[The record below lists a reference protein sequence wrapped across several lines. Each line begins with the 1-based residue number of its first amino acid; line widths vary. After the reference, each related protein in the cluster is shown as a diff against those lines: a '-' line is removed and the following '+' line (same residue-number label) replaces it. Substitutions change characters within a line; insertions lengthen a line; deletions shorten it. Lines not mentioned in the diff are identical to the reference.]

1 MSYIKC
7 SMVQDY
13 DEFYIEKPPICGV
26 CNRDLV
32 KTSQFSKI
40 IYARTTDF
48 DCVCEAC
55 WPHFVKAS
63 LLLDRVLGSQTAQ
76 GKRQK

>member
-7 SMVQDY
+7 PMFKDY
-13 DEFYIEKPPICGV
+13 DQFHIDNPPICGV
-26 CNRDLV
+26 CNRDLIE
-32 KTSQFSKI
+32 TSNSQKI
-40 IYARTTDF
+40 AYAKTTDF

-55 WPHFVKAS
+55 WPHFVTAS
-63 LLLDRVLGSQTAQ
+63 LLLDRVLGSQVAK